1 MIELILILC
10 LYAIYE
16 FYTGKLTIDN
26 ILSLFTICIFKLY
39 GKELY
44 CFIDTFIKNNIWVF
58 LLLVCVIS
66 ICAIRK

>member
-1 MIELILILC
+1 MIELILLLC
-10 LYAIYE
+10 IYTIYE
-16 FYTGKLTIDN
+16 YYTGRLTIDN
-26 ILSLFTICIFKLY
+26 ILSLLTICILKLY

-44 CFIDTFIKNNIWVF
+44 WFIDAFIKNNIWIF